1 VTNTIPEFAA
11 DLELALRCA
20 DSADVITM
28 SRFRAVDL
36 RVETKPDLTP
46 VSDADR
52 EVERMLRDVMA
63 EQRPGDSLLGEEYGT
78 TGDSSRRWIVDPI
91 DGTKNFVRG
100 VPVWATLIALSSDDQ
115 IVVAVI
121 SAPAMGRRWWATH
134 GGGAW
139 SSDVDGSVRS
149 LHVSKVATL
158 ADGFLSFSGVGQWAR
173 VGRLNGFLALTE
185 AVWRTR
191 AFGDFWSH
199 LLVAEG
205 GVDIACEPEVEVY
218 DVASVALVVTEAGG
232 RFTSLDGTPRPD
244 QGSAVSSNG
253 LLHDETLRLLNLDQ
267 TG

>member
-1 VTNTIPEFAA
+1 
-11 DLELALRCA
+11 
-20 DSADVITM
+20 M
-28 SRFRAVDL
+28 
-36 RVETKPDLTP
+36 
-46 VSDADR
+46 
-52 EVERMLRDVMA
+52 
-63 EQRPGDSLLGEEYGT
+63 
-78 TGDSSRRWIVDPI
+78 
-91 DGTKNFVRG
+91 
-100 VPVWATLIALSSDDQ
+100 
-115 IVVAVI
+115 
-121 SAPAMGRRWWATH
+121 
-134 GGGAW
+134 
-139 SSDVDGSVRS
+139 
-149 LHVSKVATL
+149 
-158 ADGFLSFSGVGQWAR
+158 
-173 VGRLNGFLALTE
+173 GRLNGFLALTE